1 MPISGLYRKT
11 HCCAVKPEIRKRLY
25 HRSPVLTIAGA
36 VTLLMSRIR
45 LCSRY
50 SCPARKLCLVTW
62 SHLLTTYN
70 ACAISKHA
78 KSKEHSGHLSLINCH
93 RRLDRDIFWH
103 GFAMKQ
109 GSILSV
115 NCHKAFVICMF
126 FSNTFWMK
134 WNWYDKRYNWTT
146 LAVFTALTLKK
157 QTNTEHNTSLA
168 VYTALTLKKQQTQ
181 NTTHLEK
188 KHMKDLLQF
197 QGAYNATA
205 CSWLRVSEVF
215 ASTHMKA
222 FSSSTV
228 ASHIEFF
235 QLLDT
240 SLACPGSRHGLLP

>member
-1 MPISGLYRKT
+1 MQSQRSTPAT
-11 HCCAVKPEIRKRLY
+11 Y
-25 HRSPVLTIAGA
+25 HSST
-36 VTLLMSRIR
+36 
-45 LCSRY
+45 
-50 SCPARKLCLVTW
+50 
-62 SHLLTTYN
+62 
-70 ACAISKHA
+70 
-78 KSKEHSGHLSLINCH
+78 CH

-115 NCHKAFVICMF
+115 NCHEAFVICMF